1 MKGEMPMTRKQL
13 KAWKENNDPIKVFI
27 YDLLGYVKIL
37 LIILIVYI
45 AVLTFGECV
54 FTWQNASDNAVG
66 SIQKGV
72 QRPWLSKPTY
82 NISNQD
88 QSSESL
94 FVTVNM

>member
-1 MKGEMPMTRKQL
+1 MTRKQL

-37 LIILIVYI
+37 LIILIVYM
-45 AVLTFGECV
+45 AVLTFGECI
-54 FTWQNASDNAVG
+54 FTWQNTSDHAYG
-66 SIQKGV
+66 STQKGV
-72 QRPWLSKPTY
+72 HRPWLSNPTY

-94 FVTVNM
+94 FVTTSM